1 MIRRVTVPPHRPLS
15 APSRTGRFFGSAQR
29 ISRSGLL
36 ALGLASAP
44 LAGHAEASAPLP
56 SVIDE
61 ASGLARSSVHEGI
74 FWTHN
79 DNIALPASS
88 GSGPPILYALKSDGQ
103 LAGQVTLTGANKRDW
118 EAIARARWQARP
130 VLLVGDIGDNL
141 ETHEY
146 YRILIVEEPSEF
158 QPAMT
163 IPLLGEIRFRY
174 PDRAQDTEAMV
185 YDRSADRLLLLTK
198 RRKRPM
204 LYQLPLEPTGDRVI
218 EAQPVAQLEGFSPR
232 DPITWLA
239 NPLIGPFAHQPT
251 GMDIRP
257 DGLQMAVLTYS
268 TVYLFNREPD
278 QTWGEALEAR
288 PGVASLPRLDQWEG
302 IAYTADGKSLM
313 VVHEGKRGA
322 LNTLDLSR

>member
-130 VLLVGDIGDNL
+130 VLLVGDIERGIVAML
-141 ETHEY
+141 ENAA
-146 YRILIVEEPSEF
+146 
-158 QPAMT
+158 PAAEATAAGPEAPEVKPMWDYAS
-163 IPLLGEIRFRY
+163 I
-174 PDRAQDTEAMV
+174 PDRF
-185 YDRSADRLLLLTK
+185 LLTNNAGAFGAIDTGVEVSCA
-198 RRKRPM
+198 PE
-204 LYQLPLEPTGDRVI
+204 PLSANVFS
-218 EAQPVAQLEGFSPR
+218 QQEG
-232 DPITWLA
+232 A
-239 NPLIGPFAHQPT
+239 
-251 GMDIRP
+251 
-257 DGLQMAVLTYS
+257 
-268 TVYLFNREPD
+268 
-278 QTWGEALEAR
+278 
-288 PGVASLPRLDQWEG
+288 
-302 IAYTADGKSLM
+302 
-313 VVHEGKRGA
+313 
-322 LNTLDLSR
+322 NTLDLAFNGQ